1 MIESQTI
8 SPADPMA
15 QDIQN
20 ISQTTA
26 LRRGARLGFGCG
38 LGSLLAAMSTAIP
51 VSALAQGF
59 VPYPSQDSLRQVQLA
74 ALACARENSAASC
87 EQARKLADPLL
98 DHPRLPA
105 ACKDQLWSLSQ
116 KARPAADNSFAR
128 RDGIEQP
135 AQLVMLACRSNE
147 KPIQPATPAPAPS
160 GGGGLKFGG
169 GR

>member
-1 MIESQTI
+1 MMEPQPI

-15 QDIQN
+15 P
-20 ISQTTA
+20 
-26 LRRGARLGFGCG
+26 ARQRLTPTR
-38 LGSLLAAMSTAIP
+38 SLLAAVASAMP
-51 VSALAQGF
+51 VLLQAVMPASARAEAY
-59 VPYPSQDSLRQVQLA
+59 VPFPSQDNLRQVQLG
-74 ALACARENSAASC
+74 ALACARENNAASC
-87 EQARKLADPLL
+87 DQARKLADPLL

-169 GR
+169 GVS